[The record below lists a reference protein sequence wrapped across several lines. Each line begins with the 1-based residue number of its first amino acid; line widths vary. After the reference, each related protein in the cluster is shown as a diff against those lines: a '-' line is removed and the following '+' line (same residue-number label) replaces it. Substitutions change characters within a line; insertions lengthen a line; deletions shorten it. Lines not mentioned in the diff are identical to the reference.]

1 MPGSLVSRI
10 APSAPRVPGL
20 VLGDL
25 TLDPTAAPW
34 VIVSSGVPIAAAP
47 DGSLALSLDSGG
59 TLYQHTSGSWAVVGA
74 PAGAVTTAG
83 TLTDERLVRGAGGT
97 AVQDGVG
104 WTNTDAGLLTGSL
117 LTVTG
122 TFTFTGATIAGVLPV
137 ANGGT
142 GSSTAANA
150 RTALGLAIGTNVQ
163 AYSANLTSYATVTPS
178 AFMLTVF
185 DDVDAPTA
193 RTTLGAASSDD
204 TLYRAY
210 TAFKASLE
218 LHSGA
223 TTLTETITTA
233 DTVPAGTYRI
243 TGFISYTSSP
253 SIDGYVTLGSSAT
266 VSLFLFST
274 SYQVDGIVPATTLG
288 VAAAAPVAGTNCS
301 ELVGNA
307 AARAAHIGGVITLDT
322 AGTVSM
328 LVAGK
333 TPGDIT
339 VNAGTHLVLQRLRA
353 SS

>member
-104 WTNTDAGLLTGSL
+104 WSLSDAGLLSGALLTITGT

-122 TFTFTGATIAGVLPV
+122 ATITGLGVASVTGAAVSSTLASVSPGEGASLIGVEDAGGYYTGATVEAVLQEIGAV
-137 ANGGT
+137 EVY
-142 GSSTAANA
+142 
-150 RTALGLAIGTNVQ
+150 RT
-163 AYSANLTSYATVTPS
+163 
-178 AFMLTVF
+178 
-185 DDVDAPTA
+185 
-193 RTTLGAASSDD
+193 
-204 TLYRAY
+204 Y
-210 TAFKASLE
+210 TAFKTSPE
-218 LHSGA
+218 THPSA

-243 TGFISYTSSP
+243 TGYISYTSSS
-253 SIDGYVTLGSSAT
+253 SIDGYVTLGSSGT
-266 VSLFLFST
+266 VTAFQFST
-274 SYQVDGIVPATTLG
+274 SYQADGIVPATTLG
-288 VAAAAPVAGTNCS
+288 VVGAAPTAGTNCS

-307 AARAAHIGGVITLDT
+307 AARAAHIGGFITLSV

-333 TPGDIT
+333 APGDIT
-339 VNAGTHLVLQRLRA
+339 VNAGTHMVLQRLRA